1 MLQMLSKLCCTD
13 RPIQI
18 IPLPSLS
25 DLYGEN
31 EPKTRSRGQL
41 QQKWQPNQ
49 WNQWVGVMNDA
60 TDAVDTMLYW
70 SSNPNYTIT
79 VTVWSIRRELA
90 KNEKQGPTTTEM
102 TAKSVKSVSWSHEW
116 CYRCCQHYAVL
127 IFQFKLYHHRHR
139 LIYTERTSQERE
151 AGANYNR
158 NDSQISEISELESWM
173 MLQMLSTLCCTV
185 LPIQIIPLS
194 SPSDLYGEN

>member
-1 MLQMLSKLCCTD
+1 
-13 RPIQI
+13 
-18 IPLPSLS
+18 
-25 DLYGEN
+25 
-31 EPKTRSRGQL
+31 
-41 QQKWQPNQ
+41 
-49 WNQWVGVMNDA
+49 MNDA

-79 VTVWSIRRELA
+79 VTVWSIWRELA

-102 TAKSVKSVSWSHEW
+102 TDKSVKSVSWRQEW
-116 CYRCCQHYAVL
+116 CYRCCRHSAVL
-127 IFQFKLYHHRHR
+127 IYQSKLYHIQHR

-158 NDSQISEISELESWM
+158 NDSQISEISEFESGM

-194 SPSDLYGEN
+194 SPFDLYGEN